1 MATSSR
7 EDILIEDL
15 AKRLEKYLNPLAT
28 LNSNDYLELARLLL
42 KLYLDNEQDLHK
54 TLEILMKFTVNV
66 IKDMYR
72 DTAKRRAIE
81 KLCMEAKPRLKLYKN
96 WLSVGI
102 QIVGLEAHAILT
114 DDLVLQMLLGTIPK
128 LLLLVAVEV
137 QKYASYRYIRKVA
150 VAVEELSRRLKE
162 KLMSDELSNIF
173 LQALERAREKIRRE
187 EVFLNTPEVIVLA
200 DRLRKLR
207 EDILY
212 SL

>member
-1 MATSSR
+1 
-7 EDILIEDL
+7 
-15 AKRLEKYLNPLAT
+15 
-28 LNSNDYLELARLLL
+28 
-42 KLYLDNEQDLHK
+42 
-54 TLEILMKFTVNV
+54 
-66 IKDMYR
+66 
-72 DTAKRRAIE
+72 
-81 KLCMEAKPRLKLYKN
+81 
-96 WLSVGI
+96 
-102 QIVGLEAHAILT
+102 
-114 DDLVLQMLLGTIPK
+114 MLLGTIPK
-128 LLLLVAVEV
+128 LLLLVAIEV